1 MLSEAIF
8 KLIVDSE
15 SGVLRIVLLRGDHTA
30 AVCFDRQYQL
40 IFQSHLAFSR
50 AYILLVP
57 SELLKES
64 LIRNTSVTSNSR
76 PAWFM
81 NIDET
86 RIRIERQES
95 GIDPLSMFSKVNRS
109 SLMLKD
115 YEDRKGS
122 DGQEIDVLG
131 NHQ

>member
-15 SGVLRIVLLRGDHTA
+15 SGVFRIVLLREDHTA

-40 IFQSHLAFSR
+40 LFQSHLAFSQ
-50 AYILLVP
+50 AYVLLVP
-57 SELLKES
+57 SEPLQES
-64 LIRNTSVTSNSR
+64 LVRNASVTSNGR

-81 NIDET
+81 NIDQT

-95 GIDPLSMFSKVNRS
+95 GIDPLSMFSKSNRP
-109 SLMLKD
+109 SLMLED

-122 DGQEIDVLG
+122 DASDMGG
-131 NHQ
+131 YST